1 MSLFAVIV
9 PNAILYMNNSTATQH
24 KVSALSNGQFL
35 VDGYFVIDKYRLD
48 TDFQIVPIVVAG
60 IGLSDADLHLHSQEL
75 KEHIGNFQHADLMQ
89 GQPYKSACLEP
100 HTHTPEEDKVA
111 EDNKDEQARNIH
123 NVTTE
128 FTTATINTLPVKEKP
143 VHIRVT
149 DTNLIPDG
157 YYATDLIIGGV
168 DQGSIYCYY
177 K

>member
-1 MSLFAVIV
+1 MSLFAVKV

-35 VDGYFVIDKYRLD
+35 IDGYFVIDKYRLD
-48 TDFQIVPIVVAG
+48 TDFQEVPIVVSG
-60 IGLSDADLHLHSQEL
+60 ISISDNEFHLHSQEL
-75 KEHIGNFQHADLMQ
+75 KEQIGSFKHADLMH

-128 FTTATINTLPVKEKP
+128 FTTARINSLSIEDKP

-149 DTNLIPDG
+149 DTHLIPDG
-157 YYATDLIIGGV
+157 YYATNLIIGDV
-168 DQGSIYCYY
+168 DQENIYCYY